1 MHEYAVYLLT
11 STAVSGVYLHPGIH
25 IHSVNVF
32 MFSIHTLVLMPVVE
46 GIEFPEEM
54 GSNAIWCKGYIA

>member
-11 STAVSGVYLHPGIH
+11 STAVSVYLHPGIH

-32 MFSIHTLVLMPVVE
+32 MFSIHTLVLLPVVE

-54 GSNAIWCKGYIA
+54 GSSAIWCKGYIA

>member
-11 STAVSGVYLHPGIH
+11 STAVSVYLHPGIH

-32 MFSIHTLVLMPVVE
+32 MFSIHTLVLLPVVE

-54 GSNAIWCKGYIA
+54 GSSGI

>member
-54 GSNAIWCKGYIA
+54 GSSAI